1 MYLKSQSVREYFGH
15 VLLPLP
21 QAAAE
26 TVVRCAAAPQVSC
39 VGVPGMLHLLICCA
53 VVDVNVALFTLT

>member
-1 MYLKSQSVREYFGH
+1 MREYFGH